1 MTLDLQR
8 FRKTERG
15 FTLAELLVAIFVV
28 AVGILGTISALWY
41 GIRSEKYA
49 DRRANAVFQ
58 ARELLNN
65 IRSNSY
71 AFDATYLAANSDLN
85 DGDYDNDSDDASVK
99 REYNH
104 PPFANLYPTNPY
116 NFKRH
121 VEMKLL
127 SGNPNDHLNDLSA
140 IKVTMFWNEG
150 GAEKKITL
158 RGFDAR

>member
-85 DGDYDNDSDDASVK
+85 DGDYDNDDQTMKDL
-99 REYNH
+99 
-104 PPFANLYPTNPY
+104 FA
-116 NFKRH
+116 
-121 VEMKLL
+121 
-127 SGNPNDHLNDLSA
+127 
-140 IKVTMFWNEG
+140 IC
-150 GAEKKITL
+150 
-158 RGFDAR
+158 